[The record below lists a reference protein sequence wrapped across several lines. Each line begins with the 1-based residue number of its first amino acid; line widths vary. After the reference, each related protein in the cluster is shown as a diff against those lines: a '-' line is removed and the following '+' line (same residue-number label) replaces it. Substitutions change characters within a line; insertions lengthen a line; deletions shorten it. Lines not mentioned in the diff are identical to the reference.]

1 MAPHNFDGPSVS
13 LLQIKY
19 LLSLVKQKKGTA
31 VLSVHI
37 LIRML
42 NQALSDVAQLKNK
55 SSHLSSR
62 VVIEHNVPRGWGT
75 KRPGPRNDSLQ
86 SSKCEPRRVFRKHGS
101 ILTRKGVLK
110 HNSIIKTVISC
121 PSLEKTWTIIYFIK
135 L

>member
-62 VVIEHNVPRGWGT
+62 VVIEHNVPRG
-75 KRPGPRNDSLQ
+75 
-86 SSKCEPRRVFRKHGS
+86 
-101 ILTRKGVLK
+101 
-110 HNSIIKTVISC
+110 
-121 PSLEKTWTIIYFIK
+121 
-135 L
+135 